1 MASLFIGALASL
13 WAAPLRRTSIVRRVN
28 PQASGQA
35 MGKREQMLQNRAH
48 SPETDAAWPR
58 PAAAH
63 CKRLRGQCTNGS
75 LLSGNRLQKR
85 SRALL
90 EHP

>member
-48 SPETDAAWPR
+48 SPR
-58 PAAAH
+58 N
-63 CKRLRGQCTNGS
+63 RRS
-75 LLSGNRLQKR
+75 LAQARRRALQKVAR
-85 SRALL
+85 PVYKWLAAVRKSSSKALSR
-90 EHP
+90 PS